1 MAKTLEDGQG
11 EVSDGQ
17 DETQEGPDEA
27 HDGHFFTGQK
37 SILLDVK
44 KKPLNGLRM
53 KR

>member
-27 HDGHFFTGQK
+27 HDGHFFYWPKVNTFG
-37 SILLDVK
+37 
-44 KKPLNGLRM
+44 R
-53 KR
+53 